1 MDEQF
6 LRDSTTATTDG
17 VYEKLTPAEEPGQPT
32 FAPWCTAEF
41 LNTQKIINDTLFFM
55 FAPTQYLT
63 YYWTIVKRN
72 IDWFNGFVPGLHDN
86 GILSSKIATRICKGA
101 AKLTV
106 SGGISF
112 EGDPNAETFLSEF
125 HKSNKTIEKLK
136 GILPSTNAIGFSL
149 AKVDIDANG
158 KLSLSFVPGNRYF
171 AQTDKD
177 GKVTAF
183 YASVN
188 FVTANTE
195 RSVDAQ
201 KSAGYSLVEER
212 FYRNGKPCVRYRVYY
227 APEIATS
234 PTYSGIS
241 GSRGVP
247 EKELPLTARR
257 LIKTYCA
264 GRKIDVTYEL
274 PFDNIGAV
282 IMKNSLSATGME
294 DYKCFS
300 DSTLADCHTQLYE
313 FDLTKTQKEEH
324 KYLNQD
330 FLIMPDNMIFEP
342 VGDHALAT
350 KLERQNGYT
359 YLNKRI
365 AKAATYQDPTK
376 AAPFVYSPP
385 LKIQAYNEELNQLL
399 NEIAAQTGFSP
410 VTLAGFL
417 KNGVEKTAT
426 EITADENDTR
436 GTIKTKRGLIVDALN
451 TLGKVILK
459 HYGYT
464 DLSGCPLEC
473 TAVFREGGLSNPSLE
488 IDLIVKKLKANLIT
502 HQQAVEEA
510 NPQLSKREAE
520 EVYKL
525 AKEEKEANAAA
536 PFGDIDSFESAY
548 R

>member
-1 MDEQF
+1 MEDFMREA
-6 LRDSTTATTDG
+6 DTNTTTTGAD
-17 VYEKLTPAEEPGQPT
+17 VLTPIEDPGQPT

-55 FAPTQYLT
+55 FAPVQYLT

-72 IDWFNGFVPGLHDN
+72 MDWFNGFVPGIHDN

-112 EGDPNAETFLSEF
+112 EGEEAAETFLSGF
-125 HKSNKTIEKLK
+125 HKKNKTVEKLK
-136 GILPSTNAIGFSL
+136 AILPSTNAVGFSL
-149 AKVDIDANG
+149 AKVDINEKGELAI
-158 KLSLSFVPGNRYF
+158 SFVPGNRYF

-188 FVTANTE
+188 FITANPDRKMNP
-195 RSVDAQ
+195 RS
-201 KSAGYSLVEER
+201 SGYSIVEER
-212 FYRNGKPCVRYRVYY
+212 FYYRNKPCVRYRVYF

-234 PTYSGIS
+234 PTYASNTGM
-241 GSRGVP
+241 RGVS
-247 EKELPLTARR
+247 EKELPCEVIRTL
-257 LIKTYCA
+257 KKYCA
-264 GRKIDVTYEL
+264 GMKLDTIYEL
-274 PFDNIGAV
+274 PFDCIGAV

-330 FLIMPDNMIFEP
+330 FLIMPENMIFEP
-342 VGDHALAT
+342 VGDKGIAE
-350 KLERQNGYT
+350 KMERRNGYN

-365 AKAATYQDPTK
+365 AKAASYQDPTK
-376 AAPFVYSPP
+376 SAPFVYSPQ

-426 EITADENDTR
+426 EVTADENDTR
-436 GTIKTKRGLIVDALN
+436 GTIKTKRGLIIDALN
-451 TLGKVILK
+451 TLDEVVLK

-464 DLSGCPLEC
+464 NTQGCPLEC
-473 TAVFREGGLSNPSLE
+473 TVVFREGGLSNPSLE
-488 IDLIVKKLKANLIT
+488 IDLTIKKLNANLIT

-520 EVYKL
+520 EVYNK
-525 AKEEKEANAAA
+525 AKEEKQANAAA
-536 PFGDIDSFESAY
+536 PFGGTDVLDGIY
-548 R
+548 Q